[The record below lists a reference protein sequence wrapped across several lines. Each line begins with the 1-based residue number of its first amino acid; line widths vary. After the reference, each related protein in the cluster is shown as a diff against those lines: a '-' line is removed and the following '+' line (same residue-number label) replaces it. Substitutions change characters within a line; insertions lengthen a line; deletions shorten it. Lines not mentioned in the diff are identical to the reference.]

1 MTDPALDDC
10 SVNRP
15 PAASPTGRMYIINHF
30 LDVDVFG
37 VLIPDRVNAARTN
50 AVSGYGSIG
59 AHSDK
64 CLSIYGRPPNA
75 VLVDFVDQGRVIEA
89 QSLLNGVSSGG
100 SNSGLEEY
108 FGGHFFDPILLF
120 FFIFSFLLLL
130 LSCFAFFTFYLVKGR
145 WSRRR
150 RLSKLDMMSSC

>member
-15 PAASPTGRMYIINHF
+15 PAASPTGRMYIVNHF

-59 AHSDK
+59 AHCDK
-64 CLSIYGRPPNA
+64 CLSIYGRPPNV

-100 SNSGLEEY
+100 SSSGLEEY
-108 FGGHFFDPILLF
+108 FGGHCFDLILFF
-120 FFIFSFLLLL
+120 FFIFSFL
-130 LSCFAFFTFYLVKGR
+130 LSCFAFFTFYLVKG
-145 WSRRR
+145 SRCR
-150 RLSKLDMMSSC
+150 RLSKLDNMMPSC